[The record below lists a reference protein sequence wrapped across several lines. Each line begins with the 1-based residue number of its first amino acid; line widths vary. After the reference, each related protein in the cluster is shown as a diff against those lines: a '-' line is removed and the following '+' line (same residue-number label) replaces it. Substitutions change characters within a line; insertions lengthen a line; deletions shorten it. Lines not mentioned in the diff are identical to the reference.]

1 MRICPAAVLVI
12 VVDELVLRTGGATFL
27 DAVASVVDD
36 DVVGHDEVVGVDPA
50 VVRSSPRFRRSGR
63 VVAPE
68 SEGVEPVAGV
78 DAAR

>member
-36 DVVGHDEVVGVDPA
+36 DVVGHDEVVGVA
-50 VVRSSPRFRRSGR
+50 VVRFVPLADHDAALA
-63 VVAPE
+63 VAP
-68 SEGVEPVAGV
+68 
-78 DAAR
+78 D